1 MSKIQERNIGIR
13 ESRRALRDAIASL
26 EEKHLEFATV
36 FRHLFNWMNYRF
48 LLLQDAVNHRGDER
62 GAVDV
67 HPNVRPK
74 APIDLPS
81 QPAATTKKR
90 GRPPKNAEEADE
102 PPAKKKRGRS
112 PKKSVEGT
120 TDVTGSIPA
129 AKRRGRPPKNATPV
143 TPSEATPTPKRR
155 GRPPKKSLDGGAE
168 VADDVA
174 TASPKKRGR
183 PSKKSLDGGA
193 EVADDV
199 ATASPKKRGRPPKNA
214 AASKSP
220 VTTSP
225 VKSHV
230 KPPVKSPSGGTS
242 TQKKR
247 GRPRKP
253 DTVAEKEVRA
263 SKQGGAEDDPET
275 LIEMQKGKDA
285 LQEFFSSFG

>member
-1 MSKIQERNIGIR
+1 MAASTATTMSKIQERNIGIR
-13 ESRRALRDAIASL
+13 ESRRALRDALASL
-26 EEKHLEFATV
+26 EEKHPEFATV
-36 FRHLFNWMNYRF
+36 FRHLFNWMNNRF
-48 LLLQDAVNHRGDER
+48 LLLQDAVNHRVDER
-62 GAVDV
+62 GADDV

-90 GRPPKNAEEADE
+90 GRPPKNVEEADE
-102 PPAKKKRGRS
+102 PPAKKKRGRP
-112 PKKSVEGT
+112 PKNSVEGT
-120 TDVTGSIPA
+120 TDVTGRTPA
-129 AKRRGRPPKNATPV
+129 AKSRGRPPKNATPV

-155 GRPPKKSLDGGAE
+155 GRPP
-168 VADDVA
+168 
-174 TASPKKRGR
+174 
-183 PSKKSLDGGA
+183 KKSLDGGA

-263 SKQGGAEDDPET
+263 SEQGGAEDDPET